1 MNSQRIKTLSISI
14 IILFGLILAKFFYYQ
29 IIKSFSLREK
39 ELAQLYQT
47 EKILPLRGE
56 IRDTTDFPLVSNV
69 TLYQLA
75 IYKPNLKNDLVDIF
89 NQIDRIKPG
98 FIKNNQNAINLFAGN
113 KNQLWYV
120 FPTLFNQTEQES
132 IKLAGVTF
140 KKVQKRFYPEDKLAQ
155 PVLNGLEK
163 YYDKQLSGKTGFT
176 LSPKDAIGNPLL
188 TQKGWNIK
196 SVDGLHL
203 HTFLRRDIQF
213 YVEKTLKEGSEQYQ
227 ADSAWAIVMNVQNG
241 GIIAMANI
249 EASPSG
255 RNMAISDLFEP
266 GSIFKPLVVAMALDS
281 HQITPDY
288 TCPRCDQ
295 DRIIGDDTITNWNGQ
310 HHPQTN
316 LQDTIKNSDNI
327 SMTYIIDKLGLERF
341 KNYYQQLGLEQ
352 KSGID
357 LQGETKPLSKNYWSA
372 IDLAAASF
380 GQGLALTPIQFLQ
393 AFNTLANDG
402 FLVQPRVVEY
412 LQSDNSRIMVKNR
425 QPRRVFNQTITDE
438 VKNLLK
444 YSVETGPLNRLK
456 PKDMEVCAKSGTA
469 QVAVE
474 GHYTEDKT
482 IASYVG
488 FWPCSKPQFIMLVTL
503 NSPRTSPWGS
513 ETAAPIWYQLADKI
527 SDLL

>member
-1 MNSQRIKTLSISI
+1 M
-14 IILFGLILAKFFYYQ
+14 
-29 IIKSFSLREK
+29 
-39 ELAQLYQT
+39 
-47 EKILPLRGE
+47 LPLRGE

-227 ADSAWAIVMNVQNG
+227 ADSAWAI
-241 GIIAMANI
+241 
-249 EASPSG
+249 
-255 RNMAISDLFEP
+255 
-266 GSIFKPLVVAMALDS
+266 
-281 HQITPDY
+281 
-288 TCPRCDQ
+288 
-295 DRIIGDDTITNWNGQ
+295 
-310 HHPQTN
+310 
-316 LQDTIKNSDNI
+316 
-327 SMTYIIDKLGLERF
+327 
-341 KNYYQQLGLEQ
+341 
-352 KSGID
+352 
-357 LQGETKPLSKNYWSA
+357 
-372 IDLAAASF
+372 
-380 GQGLALTPIQFLQ
+380 
-393 AFNTLANDG
+393 
-402 FLVQPRVVEY
+402 
-412 LQSDNSRIMVKNR
+412 
-425 QPRRVFNQTITDE
+425 
-438 VKNLLK
+438 
-444 YSVETGPLNRLK
+444 
-456 PKDMEVCAKSGTA
+456 
-469 QVAVE
+469 
-474 GHYTEDKT
+474 
-482 IASYVG
+482 
-488 FWPCSKPQFIMLVTL
+488 
-503 NSPRTSPWGS
+503 
-513 ETAAPIWYQLADKI
+513 
-527 SDLL
+527 